1 MNQTSVT
8 TTTAPVPATDAESY
22 ILFELAGT
30 TYALRTAEVQHME
43 MVEHVTPVPNS
54 PPFVEGVIF
63 SRGQVVPA
71 INLRVRFGL
80 PQQKTTMKSRL
91 IIVRSGQRRVGLI
104 VDSAREFRT
113 IGRESIQPSNE
124 AIAGLSGRYLLGIA
138 NVADRLILALDI
150 KEVLE
155 SSGEIHAAEAM
166 AAASAS

>member
-1 MNQTSVT
+1 
-8 TTTAPVPATDAESY
+8 
-22 ILFELAGT
+22 LFELAGT

-43 MVEHVTPVPNS
+43 MIEHVTPVPNS

-80 PQQKTTMKSRL
+80 PTRKATMQSRL
-91 IIVRSGQRRVGLI
+91 IIVRSEQRRVGLI

-113 IGRESIQPSNE
+113 IARESIQPPNE
-124 AIAGLSGRYLLGIA
+124 AIAGLSGRYLYGIA
-138 NVADRLILALDI
+138 NIADRLILVLDI

-155 SSGEIHAAEAM
+155 FAGEIHAPDSM
-166 AAASAS
+166 AVSAGS